1 MKTVVIVVENGRVTE
16 MYKSP
21 ELELDDIE
29 IIDLDTD
36 DPERKQ
42 EAVDYL
48 NEVMQELEEIQ

>member
-29 IIDLDTD
+29 VIDLDTD

-48 NEVMQELEEIQ
+48 NEVMQELEEIV

>member
-1 MKTVVIVVENGRVTE
+1 MKKVVIVVEDGMITE

-21 ELELDDIE
+21 DLELDDIE
-29 IIDLDTD
+29 VVDLDTD

-48 NEVMQELEEIQ
+48 NEITKELEVIR

>member
-21 ELELDDIE
+21 DLELDDIE
-29 IIDLDTD
+29 VIDLDTD

-48 NEVMQELEEIQ
+48 NEIARELEVI

>member
-29 IIDLDTD
+29 VIDLDTD

-48 NEVMQELEEIQ
+48 NEVMQELEEVV

>member
-1 MKTVVIVVENGRVTE
+1 MKSVVIVVENGRVTE

-21 ELELDDIE
+21 DLELDNIE
-29 IIDLDTD
+29 VIDLDTD

-48 NEVMQELEEIQ
+48 NEIARELEVI

>member
-29 IIDLDTD
+29 VIDLDTD

-42 EAVDYL
+42 EAEDYL
-48 NEVMQELEEIQ
+48 NEVMQEFEEIV

>member
-1 MKTVVIVVENGRVTE
+1 MKSVVIVVENGRVTE

-21 ELELDDIE
+21 DLELDDIE
-29 IIDLDTD
+29 VIDLDTD

-48 NEVMQELEEIQ
+48 NEIAREFEVI

>member
-1 MKTVVIVVENGRVTE
+1 MKSVVIVVENGRVTE

-21 ELELDDIE
+21 DLELDDIE
-29 IIDLDTD
+29 VIDLDTD

-48 NEVMQELEEIQ
+48 NEVMKELEVI